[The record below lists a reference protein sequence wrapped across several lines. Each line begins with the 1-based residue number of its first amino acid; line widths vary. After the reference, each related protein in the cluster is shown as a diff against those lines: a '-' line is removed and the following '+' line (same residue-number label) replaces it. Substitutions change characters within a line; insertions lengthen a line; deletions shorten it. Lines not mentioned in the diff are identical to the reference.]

1 MVLTLL
7 VNYGPK
13 EKKMT
18 KKMLWRLLTVL
29 ILVSLVAACAPQVEP
44 AEEPAAVEEE
54 TVQEAE
60 VAEEAEETAA
70 EEPVSA
76 EPKVFNIAI
85 ATNIDTFD
93 PHGTRSFSVANVV
106 DYMVETLVNVDET
119 GALIPELAK
128 EWSVSE
134 DGLEIT
140 FILNEG
146 VTFSD
151 GTPFNAEAVKYNI
164 ERFLDENVQTI
175 SKSPYNRIQEVVVV
189 DDTTAKFVLAEPS
202 GELLLAMSNTNIG
215 MISPASVPVDSEL
228 YTSIGSNEPIGTG
241 AYVLKE
247 YVEDDHVT
255 VTRNAD
261 YWGEAPYYDE
271 VTFRIVPDAATR
283 ESLMLAGQVDL
294 AVLPPLTDLAALDA
308 NPDVEVIMGNSARL
322 IFIGINTT
330 SEYFD
335 DPRVRQAL
343 NYAVDQDT
351 IVEKVMLGNA
361 KPVVSP
367 MPDSFLGFCE
377 TEPSYAYN
385 PEKAKE
391 LLAEAGVPEGLEIR
405 FVTPSGRYAQ
415 DFQVSEAI
423 AGYLTEVGFNVTL
436 DTADWGTYM
445 GWVLAP
451 QEESDYDLYLLG
463 WAGGYPHGAHTM
475 LLMETGQFLN
485 AGYYSNEAVDDFIQS
500 AAVSVDLKESADL
513 YCEANKLIWADA
525 PWIFLYQQGYPI
537 MVKPGITNITI
548 LPSEKFEAI
557 YAYPAE

>member
-1 MVLTLL
+1 MSKKALWTLL
-7 VNYGPK
+7 
-13 EKKMT
+13 T
-18 KKMLWRLLTVL
+18 AL
-29 ILVSLVAACAPQVEP
+29 ILVSLLAACAPQAEPVEEPAAEEAAVEEAVVEEAAEEP
-44 AEEPAAVEEE
+44 AEEAV
-54 TVQEAE
+54 ADDG
-60 VAEEAEETAA
+60 
-70 EEPVSA
+70 PH
-76 EPKVFNIAI
+76 VFNIAI

-106 DYMVETLVNVDET
+106 DYMVETLVNVDES

-151 GTPFNAEAVKYNI
+151 GTPFNADAVQYNI
-164 ERFLDENVQTI
+164 TRFLDENVQTI

-189 DDTTAKFVLAEPS
+189 DDTTVKFVLAEPS

-215 MISPASVPVDSEL
+215 MLSPASVPVDSDL
-228 YTSIGSNEPIGTG
+228 YISIGSNAPVGTG
-241 AYVLKE
+241 PYVLEE

-255 VTRNAD
+255 VTLRDD
-261 YWGEAPYYDE
+261 YWGETPYYDQ
-271 VTFRIVPDAATR
+271 VVFRLVPDAATR
-283 ESLMLAGQVDL
+283 ESLMLAGQVDMAL
-294 AVLPPLTDLAALDA
+294 LPPLTDLAALEA
-308 NPDVEVIMGNSARL
+308 NPDVEVLMGNSARL

-335 DPRVRQAL
+335 NPLVRQAL

-351 IVEKVMLGNA
+351 IVEKIMLGNA
-361 KPVVSP
+361 KTVVSP
-367 MPDSFLGFCE
+367 MPDTFLGFCE
-377 TEPSYAYN
+377 TEPYYGYD

-391 LLAEAGVPEGLEIR
+391 LLAEAGVPEGLEIS
-405 FVTPSGRYAQ
+405 FITSSGRYAQ
-415 DFQVSEAI
+415 DYQVSEAI
-423 AGYLTEVGFNVTL
+423 AGYLTDVGFNVTL
-436 DTADWGTYM
+436 DTSDWGTYM

-451 QEESDYDLYLLG
+451 QEESTYDLYLLG

-485 AGYYSNEAVDDFIQS
+485 AGYYSNTAVDDLIHQ
-500 AAVSVDLKESADL
+500 AASSIDLQDSADL
-513 YCEANKLIWADA
+513 YCQANQLVWEDA

-537 MVKPGITNITI
+537 MVKPGLTGITI
-548 LPSEKFEAI
+548 LSSEKFEAI
-557 YAYPAE
+557 YAQPAE